1 MFLLFLLGTACLF
14 CPCWAKFQ
22 DSVKGT
28 ATVCHKCRRY
38 HLGLCYGTMMS
49 CVLKYKQ
56 FCATENFYVLTKS
69 GKSMYHYS
77 RLSCMTFCEDINF
90 MNFKRR
96 TEIICCQHSNYCNL
110 PEGL

>member
-22 DSVKGT
+22 DSVK
-28 ATVCHKCRRY
+28 
-38 HLGLCYGTMMS
+38 
-49 CVLKYKQ
+49 
-56 FCATENFYVLTKS
+56 